1 MIQISS
7 KKSTNISKKLNIY
20 DTIEYNT
27 FMRSCYYPLTCV
39 LVIVETQDSIAM
51 ALDNSHACM
60 INNDQV
66 VISTKTGEM

>member
-1 MIQISS
+1 
-7 KKSTNISKKLNIY
+7 
-20 DTIEYNT
+20 
-27 FMRSCYYPLTCV
+27 MRNCNNPLSWM
-39 LVIVETQDSIAM
+39 LEIVETQDSIAM